1 MSDTTLLT
9 TDEAAAR
16 LRVAPYTVRD
26 WAKAGTLRGS
36 KPGKSW
42 LFDPAEVE
50 ALLESAENKPRP
62 TRRRRRR
69 DTEPATT

>member
-1 MSDTTLLT
+1 VSDTTLLT
-9 TDEAAAR
+9 TEEAAAV

-26 WAKAGTLRGS
+26 WAKEGRLRGS

-42 LFDPAEVE
+42 RFDPADVE

-69 DTEPATT
+69 ATEPAT